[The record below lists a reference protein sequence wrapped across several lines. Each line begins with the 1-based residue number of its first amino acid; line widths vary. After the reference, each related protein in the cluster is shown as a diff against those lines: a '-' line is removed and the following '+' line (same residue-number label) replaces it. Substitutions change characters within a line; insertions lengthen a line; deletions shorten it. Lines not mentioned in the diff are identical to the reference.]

1 MLYHANMKYANM
13 RLTFLIIKI
22 LTLTEV
28 TFLANPPVIC
38 RQKIVTYKTRTQH
51 ENLAKIKASIIYSNY
66 KT

>member
-1 MLYHANMKYANM
+1 M

-38 RQKIVTYKTRTQH
+38 REKIVTYKTRTQH